1 MNKRGEL
8 KYAIYNTILPKHT
21 KIARAHGLPKVNKA
35 LDDIQPF
42 HPIINTIDTTHSSVR
57 KYLSD
62 VLYPLTQNQF
72 SIKDS
77 FDAANRISCILW
89 EVNNSNDLVFVSL
102 EVVSL
107 FTNVS
112 LKKTVN
118 IILKRVYK
126 NKEISTTLSKH

>member
-35 LDDIQPF
+35 FDDIQPF

-57 KYLSD
+57 KYLSE

-77 FDAANRISCILW
+77 FDAANRISCIL
-89 EVNNSNDLVFVSL
+89 
-102 EVVSL
+102 
-107 FTNVS
+107 
-112 LKKTVN
+112 
-118 IILKRVYK
+118 
-126 NKEISTTLSKH
+126 